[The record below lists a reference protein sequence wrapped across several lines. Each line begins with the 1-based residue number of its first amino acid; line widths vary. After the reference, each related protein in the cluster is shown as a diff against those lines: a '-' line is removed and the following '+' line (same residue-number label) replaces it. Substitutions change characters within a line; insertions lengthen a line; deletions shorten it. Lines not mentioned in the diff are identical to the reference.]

1 MQALHINGNDLTL
14 EAVREV
20 AQPDVR
26 RPVLLDPDAREAVN
40 RARAVVDTLV
50 ANNRIS
56 YAITTGVGK
65 LSDVHIVGDQVR
77 ELQINLVRSH
87 AVGVGEPLSIPDTR
101 AMMLLRANS
110 LAKGNS
116 GIRGISIDTICEML
130 NRGVTPMV
138 PSQGSVGASGDL
150 APLAHLA
157 LALIGEGEC
166 LDEKGGRIPS
176 AEALKRAQIKPL
188 VLEAKEAVSLINGTQ
203 AMLAIGILMVLAA
216 ETLVDTADVIGAM
229 ACDALKG
236 TNVAFDER
244 IQKARPHAGQIR
256 TAANLRRLLEQSQ
269 IRDSHRDCGRV
280 QDAYSLRCI
289 PQVHGAVRDTL
300 AHCRS
305 VFETETNSAVD
316 NPLVFVKNP
325 KAMDGE
331 GDVLSGGNFHGE
343 PLAFALDF
351 LAIALSALAGIS
363 ERRLERMVN
372 PALSEGLPPFLAPGA
387 GMNSGFMMPQVTAAA
402 LVSENKVLS
411 HPASVDSITTSGNKE
426 DFVSM
431 GMTAA
436 SKLKRVVENTRNTL
450 AIEAMAAAQ
459 AIDFL
464 APLKTSKPLQQAHA
478 AIRAVCATM
487 EKDRVM
493 YRGFRTH
500 CEFDCERQAGRRSAL
515 NILTKICPLEIC
527 HHDHEL
533 AEGKGPATRFSPT
546 PRCLMRS
553 RRERIAVYSH
563 PLSALDSPRFNA
575 SPPRGAPELSAFSP

>member
-1 MQALHINGNDLTL
+1 MNALRINGNDLTL

-20 AQPDVR
+20 AYPGIR

-40 RARAVVDTLV
+40 RARAVVDALV
-50 ANNRIS
+50 AGNKIS

-77 ELQINLVRSH
+77 QLQINLVRSH
-87 AVGVGEPLSIPDTR
+87 AVGVGEPLSIADTR
-101 AMMLLRANS
+101 AMMILRANS

-116 GIRGISIDTICEML
+116 GVRAITIDTICEML

-166 LDEKGGRIPS
+166 CNQDAKGARMAS

-203 AMLAIGILMVLAA
+203 AMLAMGTLALLAA
-216 ETLVDTADVIGAM
+216 ERLVDTADVIGAM
-229 ACDALKG
+229 ACDALQG

-256 TAANLRRLLEQSQ
+256 TAANLRRLLEQSE
-269 IRDSHRDCGRV
+269 IRASHRDCGRV

-300 AHCRS
+300 AHCRA

-325 KAMDGE
+325 KAADGDGE

-351 LAIALSALAGIS
+351 LAIALTALAGIS

-402 LVSENKVLS
+402 LVSENKVLA

-436 SKLKRVVENTRNTL
+436 NKLKKVVENTRNTL

-487 EKDRVM
+487 DKDRVM
-493 YRGFRTH
+493 YQDF
-500 CEFDCERQAGRRSAL
+500 A
-515 NILTKICPLEIC
+515 
-527 HHDHEL
+527 
-533 AEGKGPATRFSPT
+533 
-546 PRCLMRS
+546 
-553 RRERIAVYSH
+553 RIAE
-563 PLSALDSPRFNA
+563 LIA
-575 SPPRGAPELSAFSP
+575 SGKVAAVLH